1 MSNAKSYHFE
11 IKTEKKTKNGKTMIE
26 KTADYQ
32 ICGNDLDSFCLEW
45 LADFLDGLQGIIN
58 VYKRCIREELW
69 CEIEL
74 SVGEYD
80 VFGSD
85 CCWTQTKYDRWTYM
99 GYPANDDGFRTDDN
113 TINIYLSPDTK
124 YTDEHHDI
132 LISTKS
138 VYQMIRDLEE
148 L

>member
-1 MSNAKSYHFE
+1 MSNEKSYNFE
-11 IKTEKKTKNGKTMIE
+11 IKAEKKTKNGRTMIE
-26 KTADYQ
+26 KTANYQ
-32 ICGNDLDSFCLEW
+32 IDGFDLDSFCLED
-45 LADFLDGLQGIIN
+45 LADFLDGLQGIAN
-58 VYKRCIREELW
+58 VYKRCVREELW

-74 SVGEYD
+74 SVAEYD
-80 VFGSD
+80 VTGD
-85 CCWTQTKYDRWTYM
+85 NYWTQTKYDRWTYM

-124 YTDEHHDI
+124 YTNEQHDI

-138 VYQMIRDLEE
+138 VYQMIRDLEK

>member
-1 MSNAKSYHFE
+1 MSNVKSYDFE
-11 IKTEKKTKNGKTMIE
+11 IKAEKKTKNGKTMIE
-26 KTADYQ
+26 KTANYQ
-32 ICGNDLDSFCLEW
+32 ICGNDLDSFCLES
-45 LADFLDGLQGIIN
+45 LADFLDGLQEIVK

-74 SVGEYD
+74 SVAEYN
-80 VFGSD
+80 VTESD
-85 CCWTQTKYDRWTYM
+85 WWIQTKHDRWTYM

-124 YTDEHHDI
+124 YTNEQHDI

-138 VYQMIRDLEE
+138 VNQMIHDLEK

>member
-1 MSNAKSYHFE
+1 MSNEKSYNFE
-11 IKTEKKTKNGKTMIE
+11 IKAEKKTKNGRTMIE
-26 KTADYQ
+26 KTANYQ
-32 ICGNDLDSFCLEW
+32 IDGFDLDSFCLED
-45 LADFLDGLQGIIN
+45 LADFLDGLQGIAN
-58 VYKRCIREELW
+58 VYKRCVREELW

-74 SVGEYD
+74 SVAEYD
-80 VFGSD
+80 VTGD
-85 CCWTQTKYDRWTYM
+85 NYWTQTKYDRWTYM

-124 YTDEHHDI
+124 YTNEQHDI

-138 VYQMIRDLEE
+138 VYQMICDLKK

>member
-1 MSNAKSYHFE
+1 MSNVKCYNFD
-11 IKTEKKTKNGKTMIE
+11 IKTEKKTKSGKTTIE
-26 KTADYQ
+26 KGTNYE
-32 ICGNDLDSFCLEW
+32 ISGNHLDSFYLER
-45 LADFLDGLQGIIN
+45 LADFLDGLQEMVK

-74 SVGEYD
+74 SVAEYNVTD
-80 VFGSD
+80 SD
-85 CCWTQTKYDRWTYM
+85 WIQTKYDRWTYM

-124 YTDEHHDI
+124 YTNEHRDI

-138 VYQMIRDLEE
+138 VNQMIRDLER

>member
-1 MSNAKSYHFE
+1 MSNEKSYNFE
-11 IKTEKKTKNGKTMIE
+11 IKAEKKTKNGRTMIE
-26 KTADYQ
+26 KTANYQ
-32 ICGNDLDSFCLEW
+32 ICGNDLNNFCLES
-45 LADFLDGLQGIIN
+45 LADFLDGLQGIAN

-74 SVGEYD
+74 SVAEYD
-80 VFGSD
+80 VTGD
-85 CCWTQTKYDRWTYM
+85 NYWTQTKYDRWTYM

-138 VYQMIRDLEE
+138 VYQMIRDLEN

>member
-1 MSNAKSYHFE
+1 MSNTKCYHFE

-26 KTADYQ
+26 KTADYI
-32 ICGNDLDSFCLEW
+32 ICGKEIDSFRLGM
-45 LADFLDGLQGIIN
+45 LANFLDELQGIVN
-58 VYKRCIREELW
+58 VYKRCIRKELW

-74 SVGEYD
+74 SVSEYD
-80 VFGSD
+80 VGWD
-85 CCWTQTKYDRWTYM
+85 EYWTQTKYDRWTYM

-124 YTDEHHDI
+124 YTNEQHDI

-138 VYQMIRDLEE
+138 VYQMIRDLEN

>member
-1 MSNAKSYHFE
+1 MSNVKCYNFD
-11 IKTEKKTKNGKTMIE
+11 IITEKKTKSGKTTIE
-26 KTADYQ
+26 KGTNYE
-32 ICGNDLDSFCLEW
+32 ISGNHLDSFCLER
-45 LADFLDGLQGIIN
+45 LADFLDGLQEVAK

-124 YTDEHHDI
+124 YTNEQHDI

-138 VYQMIRDLEE
+138 VYQMIRDLEN

>member
-1 MSNAKSYHFE
+1 MSNVKSYNFE
-11 IKTEKKTKNGKTMIE
+11 IKAEKKTKNGKTTIE
-26 KTADYQ
+26 RTANYQ
-32 ICGNDLDSFCLEW
+32 ICGNDLDNFCLES
-45 LADFLDGLQGIIN
+45 LADFLDCLQGIAN

-74 SVGEYD
+74 SVAEYNVTGND
-80 VFGSD
+80 Y
-85 CCWTQTKYDRWTYM
+85 WIQTKYDRWTYM

-113 TINIYLSPDTK
+113 TINIYLSPDIK

-138 VYQMIRDLEE
+138 VYQMIRDLEN